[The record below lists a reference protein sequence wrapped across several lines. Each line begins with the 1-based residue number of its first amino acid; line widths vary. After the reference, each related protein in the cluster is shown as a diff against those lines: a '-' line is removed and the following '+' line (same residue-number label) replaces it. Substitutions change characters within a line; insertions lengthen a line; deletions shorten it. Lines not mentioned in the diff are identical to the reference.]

1 MPRSWWRRRK
11 NLTMTDLHLLWKGL
25 HSNSSPPSAEN
36 AAPPRKVPLPTDT
49 DGNISLRTTRTGDST
64 RLLEISPTPSLGS
77 SCRRQAT
84 ARTSFSVPALP
95 PLLSLLTLA
104 SLQRSAY
111 LLRSPLMGFLRLVLS
126 SHEARGSSLFP

>member
-1 MPRSWWRRRK
+1 MK

-64 RLLEISPTPSLGS
+64 RLLKFRQLLASEAAVGGRRLPDFLLGAS
-77 SCRRQAT
+77 
-84 ARTSFSVPALP
+84 LP

-126 SHEARGSSLFP
+126 SHEACGSSLFP